1 MGTNKIH
8 VFRYQPELSDTVIYW
23 SLTLVLF
30 FLSMIGLLERQGRIN
45 IFSIFTFLLF
55 LFFSYIGTRRKMIL
69 TQEQLNVYAIL
80 KKNQYQIELEQI
92 ETVLVGSHGVT
103 IKTKETDFAYLM
115 FKKSKSKLVEQL
127 DKESQF
133 KGTILSVEKSVD

>member
-1 MGTNKIH
+1 MGTNKIY
-8 VFRYQPELSDTVIYW
+8 VFRYQPELPDTVIYW
-23 SLTLVLF
+23 SLTSVLF

-45 IFSIFTFLLF
+45 LFSIVTFLLF

-80 KKNQYQIELEQI
+80 KKNQYQIELDKI

-103 IKTKETDFAYLM
+103 IKTQETDFAYLM
-115 FKKSKSKLVEQL
+115 FKKSKKQLVEKL
-127 DKESQF
+127 DKEGQF
-133 KGTILSVEKSVD
+133 RGSILSVEKSVD